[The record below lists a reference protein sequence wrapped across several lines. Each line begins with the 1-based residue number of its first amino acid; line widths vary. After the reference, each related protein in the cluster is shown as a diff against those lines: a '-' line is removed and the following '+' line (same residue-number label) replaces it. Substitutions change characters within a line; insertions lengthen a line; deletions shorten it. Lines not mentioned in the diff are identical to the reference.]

1 MPVPGQVHGEQGA
14 AQGQGDGVPGVGV
27 LRPPVHQHELGRPG
41 VGAPEQAGHG
51 APRLDLDADP
61 AHVGRTG
68 VGQPVLGRVLVEEAE
83 FVVGDHLRHHTSFP
97 YARPAA
103 RRAKNAA
110 MPERRLSAVVLAAGE
125 GTRMR
130 SERPKPLH
138 LLCGRPMI
146 LHVLDAMAEI
156 DVHRV
161 VVVVGHRAEWVT
173 KTLVQLAPPTMEIEF
188 VEQLTQSGTGDA
200 LAVGLTGLP
209 DDDDEVE
216 DVVVLPGDTPLL
228 RPQTLAA
235 LVRAHRLE
243 DAGATML
250 TAVVE
255 NPSGYGRVVRGK
267 DGDVVRVVE
276 EADATDEEKAIDEVN
291 TSIYCFRRSILA
303 PTLRR
308 ISPANAQGEYYLTD
322 AVAVLSS
329 AGYSVKALVLP
340 DSMEAAGV
348 NDRAQLA
355 VAEAELRDRI
365 NERWMRRGVTM
376 WDPERTYVDAQV
388 PSRGRRL
395 PAAGRHPAGPLH
407 RRRRRRDRSQRRADR
422 DGGGGGCGRARE
434 RLHPGGDRRGGTGR
448 CLQRARARGRGG
460 AGCGAAARHSAR
472 RRRPEG

>member
-1 MPVPGQVHGEQGA
+1 
-14 AQGQGDGVPGVGV
+14 
-27 LRPPVHQHELGRPG
+27 
-41 VGAPEQAGHG
+41 
-51 APRLDLDADP
+51 
-61 AHVGRTG
+61 
-68 VGQPVLGRVLVEEAE
+68 
-83 FVVGDHLRHHTSFP
+83 
-97 YARPAA
+97 
-103 RRAKNAA
+103 
-110 MPERRLSAVVLAAGE
+110 
-125 GTRMR
+125 MR

-156 DVHRV
+156 DVRRV
-161 VVVVGHRAEWVT
+161 VVVVGHRGEWVT
-173 KTLVQLAPPTMEIEF
+173 KTLVQHAPPTMQIEF

-235 LVRAHRLE
+235 LVRAHRAE
-243 DAGATML
+243 AAGATLL

-255 NPSGYGRVVRGK
+255 NPAGYGRVVHGK
-267 DGDVVRVVE
+267 DGDVSRVVE
-276 EADATDEEKAIDEVN
+276 EADATEEEKAIDEVN
-291 TSIYCFRRSILA
+291 TSIYCFRRSLLA

-308 ISPANAQGEYYLTD
+308 LSPANAQGEYYLTD

-329 AGYSVKALVLP
+329 AGYAVRSLVLP

-376 WDPERTYVDAQV
+376 WDPERTYVDAGS
-388 PSRGRRL
+388 PSGGGRL
-395 PAAGRHPAGPLH
+395 APARSDPAGQLH
-407 RRRRRRDRSQRRADR
+407 
-422 DGGGGGCGRARE
+422 
-434 RLHPGGDRRGGTGR
+434 H
-448 CLQRARARGRGG
+448 RGRGRDR
-460 AGCGAAARHSAR
+460 AQQCADRHD
-472 RRRPEG
+472 RRPPSVVVAESVCTRAIIGDGAIVGPYCVLEPGAEVAAGSELAPHTVLRGPTA